1 MVAVATCVVSTFEVV
16 TLPGLDMLLV
26 SMTSLVSDCPGWWLA
41 QRVSLQKCTV
51 LVSAIMVEGVLKV
64 TCLLCNSE
72 KFVLAVNLNDGQC
85 WVLSCFPWQMFA
97 LKVKVMVKMFA
108 MVVLF
113 QLR

>member
-1 MVAVATCVVSTFEVV
+1 MVAVVTCVVSTFEVV
-16 TLPGLDMLLV
+16 TLPDLDMLLV

-41 QRVSLQKCTV
+41 RRVSLQKYTV
-51 LVSAIMVEGVLKV
+51 LVSTIMIGGVLKV

-72 KFVLAVNLNDGQC
+72 KFVLAVNLNAGQC

-97 LKVKVMVKMFA
+97 VKVKVMVKIFA

-113 QLR
+113 